1 MYNFVTLKNTPR
13 LWRFDTVHLK
23 NLITGAKM
31 LGFRLTA
38 TVSVDDEGWLANGVF
53 SIICLLCCCSV
64 ISFLFTY

>member
-53 SIICLLCCCSV
+53 
-64 ISFLFTY
+64 